1 MGQTE
6 QWNSLLSFIKP
17 TCSSLFSIH
26 HPVSVKLLVR
36 LRLGF
41 SHLRELKFRQNSHDI
56 LNPLYLSRKTET
68 TSHYLLCCLN
78 FSSTCSALMNDPTLI
93 NLTVSELN
101 ETALAKILL
110 YGDSKKST
118 SENSKI
124 LQSTRSRRFVYYCPL
139 LPPLSY
145 MG

>member
-1 MGQTE
+1 M
-6 QWNSLLSFIKP
+6 I
-17 TCSSLFSIH
+17 FSI
-26 HPVSVKLLVR
+26 LY
-36 LRLGF
+36 
-41 SHLRELKFRQNSHDI
+41 I
-56 LNPLYLSRKTET
+56 LAETTET
-68 TSHYLLCCLN
+68 TSLYLLCCRN
-78 FSSTCSALMNDPTLI
+78 FSSTRSALMNDPNLI
-93 NLTVSELN
+93 DLTISELN
-101 ETALAKILL
+101 ETALANILL